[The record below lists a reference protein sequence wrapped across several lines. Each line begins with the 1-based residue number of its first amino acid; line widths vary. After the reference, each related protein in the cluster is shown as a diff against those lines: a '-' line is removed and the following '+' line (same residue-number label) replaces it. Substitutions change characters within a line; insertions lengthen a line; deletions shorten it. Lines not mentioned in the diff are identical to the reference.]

1 MLTPLSR
8 RQAWFLCP
16 SAPEL
21 RYCSSLRAKKVVAKM
36 PYRNVKAAAAA
47 WERAEVSL
55 KEPTSSPR
63 TKLRPS
69 VFPMISRG
77 ISVRA
82 EQAPHTFS
90 TDGSS
95 LHSPTLE
102 ALSGAYNRSHLSGT
116 ANENCDFERL
126 TDSSSADNADAREK
140 VSDGIGREHGSAGV
154 DDKVVLMDS
163 QDRGASGSYN
173 DNCEKYSGGDCR
185 RDEGIRGG
193 KIPGDSTD
201 GEAAAKSKLNEGH
214 SEGNEIGD
222 EANEICLGWSYDW
235 SGSES
240 GKGRLSSANDDK
252 GGGERDGVRI
262 FGDNCDV
269 AGGKGEENTCGGDHS
284 AYFDESVNEQGYDA
298 DLNSGNDGEDFRLGN
313 EEEIV
318 SEEFLKSPKPNG
330 TPSGEVERILQC
342 NSARSSIS
350 HEQALETLEEEQ
362 NELEEQQ
369 VQLDRVARRVNSD
382 CFVRQSE
389 QPSTQNAEIG
399 SPNQYRAA
407 SDSTFDIPKTPAIFV
422 EGNFP
427 RREQVV
433 LDQPS
438 VIAVLGAE
446 SFLGTYVTEAILR
459 GGRRKVKALV
469 CSEEKERSRFLTYL
483 CGQFGGC
490 LQVEDI
496 GPLALAMSQI
506 NLIGALRGVNIVVNC
521 ATLFSRR
528 QPGRAADQALASV
541 KNLSRALNA
550 SGSSVTRLVH
560 SGSDLAVWNPC
571 NSALDYHIDESCWFS
586 FSDQS
591 GRKYTHPEAYAVT
604 AAEMYLWS
612 EASDTAYSMVVVN
625 SSILLGPG
633 LAPFHAEE
641 PGMQLI
647 VNILSD
653 AFPPSVLSPIVDVRD
668 VASLISNL
676 CVTHLDVCG
685 RIIAS
690 TEILT
695 TNGLAAKLRSI
706 YADCNI
712 KSRRSK
718 RRGKSLWRKSPA
730 DVGIPY
736 MLSREG
742 VKERTRKSRLY
753 EVSTHR
759 AISEVGATFRPVGE
773 SVRDC
778 VEFLHSSGF
787 IDMGSPDGRPGRY
800 FSSPGM
806 RSARLS
812 SRFSSQ
818 RMGKE
823 GSRSRRRS
831 KLRSSSLY

>member
-1 MLTPLSR
+1 MPLRS
-8 RQAWFLCP
+8 
-16 SAPEL
+16 
-21 RYCSSLRAKKVVAKM
+21 
-36 PYRNVKAAAAA
+36 VKAAAVA
-47 WERAEVSL
+47 WERAEVSHQ
-55 KEPTSSPR
+55 EPASSPGI
-63 TKLRPS
+63 KSHPS
-69 VFPMISRG
+69 VSPMINRG
-77 ISVRA
+77 MAGLA

-95 LHSPTLE
+95 PHSPNLA
-102 ALSGAYNRSHLSGT
+102 ALSGVYNRSHLSCA
-116 ANENCDFERL
+116 ANEKSDYERL
-126 TDSSSADNADAREK
+126 TDSSSVDNADAREK
-140 VSDGIGREHGSAGV
+140 ASDGVGLEDGSAGV
-154 DDKVVLMDS
+154 DDKVSLMDS
-163 QDRGASGSYN
+163 QDRGASGSDA
-173 DNCEKYSGGDCR
+173 DNCEKDSDGDCGR
-185 RDEGIRGG
+185 AEGVR
-193 KIPGDSTD
+193 D
-201 GEAAAKSKLNEGH
+201 GEICGDNTKGKAAAVRKLNEGR

-222 EANEICLGWSYDW
+222 EANEIGFERSYDG

-240 GKGRLSSANDDK
+240 GKGRLAGANDNQD
-252 GGGERDGVRI
+252 GGERVTIRI

-269 AGGKGEENTCGGDHS
+269 GGGTGEVNTFGGDDS
-284 AYFDESVNEQGYDA
+284 AYFEESVVEEGYDA
-298 DLNSGNDGEDFRLGN
+298 GLNSGNDGEEGN

-318 SEEFLKSPKPNG
+318 SEEVVTTSPKPDG
-330 TPSGEVERILQC
+330 TTSGEVEGLLQS
-342 NSARSSIS
+342 NSASSSMS
-350 HEQALETLEEEQ
+350 HEKALETLEEEQ

-369 VQLDRVARRVNSD
+369 VQLDRVGRRVNSD
-382 CFVRQSE
+382 CTVWQSE
-389 QPSTQNAEIG
+389 QPPTQNAEIG
-399 SPNQYRAA
+399 APNQYRAV
-407 SDSTFDIPKTPAIFV
+407 SDSTFDIPKKPSVAV
-422 EGNFP
+422 GGGNFP

-433 LDQPS
+433 LEQPS

-483 CGQFGGC
+483 CGKYGGC

-496 GPLALAMSQI
+496 GPLALGMSQI
-506 NLIGALRGVNIVVNC
+506 NLIGALRGVSIVVNC

-612 EASDTAYSMVVVN
+612 EASDAAYSMVVVN

-633 LAPFHAEE
+633 LAPFHGEE

-647 VNILSD
+647 MNILSD
-653 AFPPSVLSPIVDVRD
+653 SFPPSVLSPIVDVRD
-668 VASLISNL
+668 VALLISNL
-676 CVTHLDVCG
+676 CLTHLDVCG

-712 KSRRSK
+712 KSRRIK
-718 RRGKSLWRKSPA
+718 RHGKKPWRKSPA

-759 AISEVGATFRPVGE
+759 AISEVGAKFRPVGE
-773 SVRDC
+773 TVRDC

-787 IDMGSPDGRPGRY
+787 IDMGSPDGRAGRN

-823 GSRSRRRS
+823 GSRLRRRS